1 MIGGLDQRHHF
12 HGGEAGLAATLVVER
27 GDAHQ
32 TVGAAFHGQ
41 SAVSVGGVHLEGGG
55 LDARL
60 FGVGGVHD
68 LGLEAVTLA
77 VAQVHA
83 QQHLREVGRVDAA
96 GTGADGHHGGTFVIF
111 AVKQGLNLHLVEIL
125 LDLADFALRLVQ
137 RVLIALLV
145 AEFDERF
152 HIVDALGG
160 GVQTLQLRFRGGQP
174 AGDLL
179 GVFRVIPQARGRG
192 LRFEILDIGLESVD
206 VQRLGDG
213 FVFGAGFADRLG
225 KVKFCHRGLPYC

>member
-1 MIGGLDQRHHF
+1 M
-12 HGGEAGLAATLVVER
+12 
-27 GDAHQ
+27 
-32 TVGAAFHGQ
+32 
-41 SAVSVGGVHLEGGG
+41 
-55 LDARL
+55 
-60 FGVGGVHD
+60 
-68 LGLEAVTLA
+68 
-77 VAQVHA
+77 
-83 QQHLREVGRVDAA
+83 
-96 GTGADGHHGGTFVIF
+96 
-111 AVKQGLNLHLVEIL
+111 
-125 LDLADFALRLVQ
+125 RLVQ

-213 FVFGAGFADRLG
+213 FVFGAGFADQI
-225 KVKFCHRGLPYC
+225 LPSWFTLLLIL

>member
-1 MIGGLDQRHHF
+1 MAADEMIVWSRV
-12 HGGEAGLAATLVVER
+12 AVETIRSDSR
-27 GDAHQ
+27 G
-32 TVGAAFHGQ
+32 
-41 SAVSVGGVHLEGGG
+41 
-55 LDARL
+55 
-60 FGVGGVHD
+60 
-68 LGLEAVTLA
+68 
-77 VAQVHA
+77 
-83 QQHLREVGRVDAA
+83 
-96 GTGADGHHGGTFVIF
+96 
-111 AVKQGLNLHLVEIL
+111 KL

-179 GVFRVIPQARGRG
+179 AFSGSSHRPGAAACVSRSLISALSRSTSSALAMDSYLAR
-192 LRFEILDIGLESVD
+192 
-206 VQRLGDG
+206 
-213 FVFGAGFADRLG
+213 FADRLG

>member
-1 MIGGLDQRHHF
+1 M
-12 HGGEAGLAATLVVER
+12 
-27 GDAHQ
+27 GDAHGR
-32 TVGAAFHGQ
+32 VR
-41 SAVSVGGVHLEGGG
+41 GVHAL
-55 LDARL
+55 
-60 FGVGGVHD
+60 
-68 LGLEAVTLA
+68 
-77 VAQVHA
+77 
-83 QQHLREVGRVDAA
+83 AA
-96 GTGADGHHGGTFVIF
+96 GTGADGHHGGTFVVF
-111 AVKQGLNLHLVEIL
+111 AIEQGLNLHLVEIL
-125 LDLADFALRLVQ
+125 LNLADFALRLVQ
-137 RVLIALLV
+137 RVLVALLV
-145 AEFDERF
+145 AEFNERF